1 MTDFFASGRA
11 VDVVLAVL
19 ALEMLL
25 VMLFAGSRRRQTLL
39 LALLP
44 GLFLLLALRVALA
57 GGPWQLI
64 ALFLALS
71 LPAHLADMRRRL
83 G

>member
-1 MTDFFASGRA
+1 MSDFFASGRA

-19 ALEMLL
+19 AIEMLL
-25 VMLFAGSRRRQTLL
+25 VALLGGRKRQTLL

-44 GLFLLLALRVALA
+44 GLFLLLALRAA
-57 GGPWQLI
+57 ITDAPWPFI

-71 LPAHLADMRRRL
+71 LPAHLLDMRRRL